1 MAVIEAVVTCLVVA
15 ISDGDTLKVR
25 CGESGQYQQVIIRLA
40 EIDAPE
46 KKQPFGNVSKH
57 ALSDLCFQQMAK
69 VTPETMD
76 RFGRT
81 VAHVECRGKDAS
93 AQQVLTGNAWV
104 FDRYVKDR
112 SLYTLQKAAQEQRL
126 GLWRDPNPLAPWL
139 WRAQQRA
146 ADATQ
151 N

>member
-1 MAVIEAVVTCLVVA
+1 MAVIEAIVTCLVVA

-25 CGESGQYQQVIIRLA
+25 CGEPGQYQQVTIRLA

-76 RFGRT
+76 RYGRT

-93 AQQVLTGNAWV
+93 AQQILSGNAWV

-112 SLYTLQKAAQEQRL
+112 SLYALQKVAREHGL
-126 GLWRDPNPLAPWL
+126 GLWSDPNPQAPWQ

-146 ADATQ
+146 IDVKP